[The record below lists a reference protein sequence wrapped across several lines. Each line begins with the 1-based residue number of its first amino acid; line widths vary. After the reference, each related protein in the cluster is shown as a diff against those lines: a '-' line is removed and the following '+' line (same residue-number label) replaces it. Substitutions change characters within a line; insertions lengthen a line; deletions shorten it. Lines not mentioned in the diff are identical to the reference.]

1 MKIGKT
7 VEIETEPRL
16 HATNIVSKQQNCSHI
31 TSSWILHVA
40 AHILGKKYKKHK
52 KNTQKEGLKRK
63 DTRSGC
69 LMFNVPHLF
78 RLKQMLQATIF
89 TITI

>member
-40 AHILGKKYKKHK
+40 AHILGKKYKKHLK
-52 KNTQKEGLKRK
+52 KHPEGGFEEKRHK
-63 DTRSGC
+63 KW
-69 LMFNVPHLF
+69 MFNV
-78 RLKQMLQATIF
+78 
-89 TITI
+89 